1 MTLEEVARQ
10 SKFLY
15 HMAELN
21 SWPSIQRYGLRS
33 TSALLDLFET
43 SGPSRVQIESEWRPK
58 SVPLDHPT
66 YGTAVI
72 RDQLPMPE
80 DKLVHHLVDMTTRHW
95 YELINGKTFFWPGET
110 PLGWMLNAPPY
121 RAREHAVIVVPTEK
135 LLAHHAGKVTLSAI
149 NSGSLRRSTTTAT
162 VPLRGSSTFQPIRD
176 FTDRW
181 VRELAVEYSV
191 PNIADLAIRVEARQA
206 KRPPRVIWSRDADQ

>member
-10 SKFLY
+10 SEFLY
-15 HMAELN
+15 HMAEIG

-33 TSALLDLFET
+33 TSALLDLFEY

-58 SVPLDHPT
+58 SVPLHHPT

-72 RDQLPMPE
+72 RDQKPMPE
-80 DKLVHHLVDMTTRHW
+80 DDLVHYLVDMTTRQW

-121 RAREHAVIVVPTEK
+121 RAREHAVLVVPTKE
-135 LLAHHAGKVTLSAI
+135 LLAHHEGKVTLSAI
-149 NSGSLRRSTTTAT
+149 NSGSLRPLRSTRT
-162 VPLRGSSTFQPIRD
+162 VPLRGSSTFQPILD
-176 FTDRW
+176 FTNRW

-191 PNIADLAIRVEARQA
+191 PNVADLAIRVEARQG
-206 KRPPRVIWSRDADQ
+206 KRPPRVIWSRDVGK